1 MTHGSDLRD
10 FHFKKL
16 YFGKP
21 RDSFSKW
28 TLQWMKDKNYI
39 PSNLNQLLPQR
50 LYCYLSNKNKQEKKK
65 SKNTYQARI
74 IFQVTIFP
82 SFGEHMWI
90 YLWKNLYIPSNNK
103 TIKTVIELEKDKFG
117 ELTLSEFSTYWNCS
131 NQGNTE
137 GQTFR
142 SVE

>member
-10 FHFKKL
+10 FYFKKL

-28 TLQWMKDKNYI
+28 TLQWIKDKNYI

-50 LYCYLSNKNKQEKKK
+50 LYCHLSDKTNRKKK
-65 SKNTYQARI
+65 FKNTYQARI

-90 YLWKNLYIPSNNK
+90 YLWKNPNILSNNK
-103 TIKTVIELEKDKFG
+103 SIKTVIELEKKNKFG
-117 ELTLSEFSTYWNCS
+117 ELTLSEFSTYGNCS
-131 NQGNTE
+131 NRGNAE